1 MAATVAETAN
11 DFFKKLRRLWS
22 AVVVGGEKSMMRLL
36 VVIFG
41 MAPASRPQGIL
52 QDISSEGGALTTL
65 LLSCSVF
72 ITVLL

>member
-1 MAATVAETAN
+1 NGSAADRRGREPMAATVAETAN

-52 QDISSEGGALTTL
+52 QDISSLPE
-65 LLSCSVF
+65 
-72 ITVLL
+72 